1 MANPHERLKTIKL
14 RNADAPGSAPIRV
27 PAVKS
32 VGMGDMSQDV
42 VVSSTRTAGR
52 HGVGAVGLG
61 SPSEF
66 LDQHH
71 AQRQQTLELITAA
84 EARGHGRLAEMN
96 RTLLSNLDTIID
108 TLETPE
114 TTEHAL

>member
-1 MANPHERLKTIKL
+1 MIKL

-66 LDQHH
+66 LPQHH
-71 AQRQQTLELITAA
+71 AQQTLELITAA

-96 RTLLSNLDTIID
+96 RTVLSNLDTIID
-108 TLETPE
+108 ILKAPE
-114 TTEHAL
+114 TT

>member
-1 MANPHERLKTIKL
+1 MIKL

-52 HGVGAVGLG
+52 HGDGAVGLG

-66 LDQHH
+66 LPQHH

-96 RTLLSNLDTIID
+96 RTVLSNLDTIID

>member
-1 MANPHERLKTIKL
+1 
-14 RNADAPGSAPIRV
+14 
-27 PAVKS
+27 
-32 VGMGDMSQDV
+32 MGDMSQDV

-66 LDQHH
+66 LPQHH
-71 AQRQQTLELITAA
+71 AQRQQTLELITAD

>member
-1 MANPHERLKTIKL
+1 
-14 RNADAPGSAPIRV
+14 
-27 PAVKS
+27 
-32 VGMGDMSQDV
+32 MGDMSQDV

-84 EARGHGRLAEMN
+84 EARGHKRLAEMN
-96 RTLLSNLDTIID
+96 RTVLSNLDTIID
-108 TLETPE
+108 TLETRE

>member
-1 MANPHERLKTIKL
+1 MNRSPS
-14 RNADAPGSAPIRV
+14 APGKFREACLTCP
-27 PAVKS
+27 
-32 VGMGDMSQDV
+32 MFL
-42 VVSSTRTAGR
+42 TT
-52 HGVGAVGLG
+52 
-61 SPSEF
+61 SEF
-66 LDQHH
+66 LPQHH

-96 RTLLSNLDTIID
+96 RTVLSNLDTIID

>member
-1 MANPHERLKTIKL
+1 MANSHERLKIIKL

-66 LDQHH
+66 LPQHH

-96 RTLLSNLDTIID
+96 RTVLSNLDTIID

>member
-1 MANPHERLKTIKL
+1 VANSHERLKIIKL

-66 LDQHH
+66 LPQHH

-96 RTLLSNLDTIID
+96 RTVLSNLDTIID

>member
-1 MANPHERLKTIKL
+1 VANSHERLKIIKL

-66 LDQHH
+66 LPQHH

>member
-1 MANPHERLKTIKL
+1 MIKL

-96 RTLLSNLDTIID
+96 RTVLSNLDTIID